1 MNQVATKTSQGIQ
14 KWLISWLCEELNVE
28 AQEIDVNEP
37 FVNLGVSSRQAVVLM
52 GDLENWLGFEID
64 PSLAWEY
71 PTIQDLS
78 EYLINPNDDEDFN

>member
-1 MNQVATKTSQGIQ
+1 MNQVATQTSQDIQ

-28 AQEIDVNEP
+28 AQEIDDNEP

-78 EYLINPNDDEDFN
+78 EYLTNPKDE

>member
-1 MNQVATKTSQGIQ
+1 MNQVATQTSQDIQ

-78 EYLINPNDDEDFN
+78 DYLTNPKDE

>member
-1 MNQVATKTSQGIQ
+1 MNQVATQTSQDIQ

-78 EYLINPNDDEDFN
+78 EYLTNPKDE